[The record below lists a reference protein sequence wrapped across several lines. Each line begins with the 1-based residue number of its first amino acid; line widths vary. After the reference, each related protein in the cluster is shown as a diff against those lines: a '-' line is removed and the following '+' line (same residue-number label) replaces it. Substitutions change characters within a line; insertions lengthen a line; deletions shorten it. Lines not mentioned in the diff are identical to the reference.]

1 MRNSETQSLIPLHF
15 IIIIIIFKKATV
27 LLDHKAAG
35 QKEKI
40 LIELRFANNQFL
52 LWELIF

>member
-40 LIELRFANNQFL
+40 LIELRFANNQFM